1 MKLASFSGKAE
12 LKFSH
17 AYISLSEKLSAK
29 NPMTDLEFTELC
41 IDICRCLGCD
51 DIYQLAESGEIILDD
66 VRLGLYYSAEAGGVI
81 SCFVDVGLVEDTL
94 RSVVF
99 ENILVLNL
107 EINGV
112 NGESLGFER
121 NSGHLVLR
129 ASILPGSG
137 FGAAQLAE
145 CLRDYSLFVQKVRSE
160 VLSNK
165 DVQSDEFLSALV

>member
-112 NGESLGFER
+112 NGETLGFER

-129 ASILPGSG
+129 ANMMAESG
-137 FGAAQLAE
+137 CTADSLAV
-145 CLRDYSLFVQKVRSE
+145 CLRDYVQFVQKIRAE
-160 VLSNK
+160 VLSNQ
-165 DVQSDEFLSALV
+165 DAQSDALLSALV